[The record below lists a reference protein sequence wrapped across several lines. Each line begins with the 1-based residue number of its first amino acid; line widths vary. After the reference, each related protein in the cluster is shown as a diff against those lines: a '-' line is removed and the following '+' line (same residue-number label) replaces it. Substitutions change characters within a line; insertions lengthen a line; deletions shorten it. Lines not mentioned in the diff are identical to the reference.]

1 MHTPRKSGRLIV
13 NPPVASHNALCS
25 YLMNEPW
32 ETTGTNHKSNPLNA
46 RTADIELS
54 QNHPLLT
61 WIVSNSSIIF
71 PIGKMQF

>member
-1 MHTPRKSGRLIV
+1 
-13 NPPVASHNALCS
+13 
-25 YLMNEPW
+25 MNEPW